1 MDPTLATIIKYAA
14 IIVVCLL
21 VGWFILEVV
30 DRITADAYAPLT
42 HIEEAISGA

>member
-14 IIVVCLL
+14 IIIVCLL

-30 DRITADAYAPLT
+30 DRVTAENYVSITA
-42 HIEEAISGA
+42 IEEAIGG

>member
-30 DRITADAYAPLT
+30 DRITAENYVNLT
-42 HIEEAISGA
+42 QVIGGLH